1 MYFVNREKIN
11 ATLAHMEAML
21 DRIDGLVGD
30 AFTVELAKE
39 RLAVHLMEGVI
50 DVGNS
55 MIDGFIMRDPGSYED
70 IVDILLDERVLDA
83 TTAEATKSLVALRAY
98 YVREFVTSDSVRFD
112 DWVASSLEDFRAFP
126 EQVRRY
132 LEVELGPVS
141 AFLPESE

>member
-11 ATLAHMEAML
+11 QTLEQMETML
-21 DRIDGLVGD
+21 THIDRLDGD
-30 AFTVELAKE
+30 AFTVELAKQ
-39 RLAVHLMEGVI
+39 RMAVLLIEGVI

-70 IVDILLDERVLDA
+70 IVDILLDERVLD
-83 TTAEATKSLVALRAY
+83 EATASATKALVGLRAY
-98 YVREFVTSDSVRFD
+98 YVREFVDADASRFD
-112 DWVASSLEDFRAFP
+112 DWMGTSIQDFTPFSA
-126 EQVRRY
+126 QVRRY